1 MSYTRVNYTDIEPV
15 SGAMHTLSDPLDS
28 KEVGVTIARC
38 EPGWRNRPHDHAD
51 NDHEEIYILIDGR
64 ATVVVDDEPV
74 EMESGEAIRI
84 SPESTRQIRNGET
97 ESAFVL
103 VSAPASRCITT
114 PETTEGDDS
123 WAADGFV
130 G

>member
-51 NDHEEIYILIDGR
+51 NDHEEIYILIEGH

-123 WAADGFV
+123 WVADGFV

>member
-1 MSYTRVNYTDIEPV
+1 MSYTRVNYTDIEPI

-38 EPGWRNRPHDHAD
+38 KPDWRNRPHNHAD
-51 NDHEEIYILIDGR
+51 SDHEEIYILMEGR
-64 ATVVVDDEPV
+64 ATVVVDDESV
-74 EMESGEAIRI
+74 EMESGDAIRI
-84 SPESTRQIRNGET
+84 APESTRQIRNGET

-103 VSAPASRCITT
+103 VSAPASRCISTA
-114 PETTEGDDS
+114 ETTDNDSS
-123 WAADGFV
+123 WAADGFI

>member
-15 SGAMHTLSDPLDS
+15 SGAMHTLRDPLDS

-38 EPGWRNRPHDHAD
+38 EPEWRNRLHDHAD
-51 NDHEEIYILIDGR
+51 SDHEEIYILMEGR
-64 ATVVVDDEPV
+64 ATVIVDDEPV
-74 EMESGEAIRI
+74 EMESGDAIRI
-84 SPESTRQIRNGET
+84 PPASTRQIRNGET

-103 VSAPASRCITT
+103 VSAPASRCITAA
-114 PETTEGDDS
+114 ETTDDDDS